1 VHIPVKTTADYDS
14 NLPLETIQKQPLA
27 MSKSLFS
34 DRPQSTQKRRS
45 MEIFQRLFNNQKQS
59 VLR

>member
-34 DRPQSTQKRRS
+34 DRPQSTQSGHRKAV
-45 MEIFQRLFNNQKQS
+45 IFMS
-59 VLR
+59 A